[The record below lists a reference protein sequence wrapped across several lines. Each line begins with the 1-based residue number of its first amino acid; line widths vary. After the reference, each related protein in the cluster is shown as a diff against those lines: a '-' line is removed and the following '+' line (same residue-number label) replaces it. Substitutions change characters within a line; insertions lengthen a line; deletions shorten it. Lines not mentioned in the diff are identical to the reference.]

1 MKSLRRNYSEKLKNP
16 KNMTRKRFTPLY
28 LYIKDFIWHIY
39 YNLVYP
45 SNNKVFIKSDIK
57 NPIRKILM
65 IPDPQIFVDTGS
77 VKTLCLNYKKY
88 LERKNYAVEIL
99 VDTNLTKVAKI
110 ANSKEYDF
118 VHFHNPL
125 QLRVIKGKMKRDFC
139 ITNHRMKE
147 ILRNDNNLAPSIIAL
162 NGNEK
167 DFYIKNGFKGVIG
180 VVPNGVEREK
190 FSFTP
195 KGNGKAIC
203 MVRPLDGKGEDH
215 LFNNLNDKVKIDFVG
230 MDEIGR
236 LKKLGLC
243 NVLGKWSR
251 EEVHQRLTE
260 YSCLVLNSKMESSS
274 LTVMEALSAGLSLV
288 VSKEA
293 FANLDKKD
301 FIEVVP
307 VGMGDESL
315 AKMINL
321 QIENNDKYRE
331 EIREYSERFDFGN
344 TLGRYIDFIEK
355 SIK

>member
-1 MKSLRRNYSEKLKNP
+1 
-16 KNMTRKRFTPLY
+16 
-28 LYIKDFIWHIY
+28 
-39 YNLVYP
+39 
-45 SNNKVFIKSDIK
+45 
-57 NPIRKILM
+57 M
-65 IPDPQIFVDTGS
+65 IPDPQIFVETGS

-99 VDTNLTKVAKI
+99 VSTNLTKVANI

-125 QLRVIKGKMKRDFC
+125 QLRVVKRKMKRDFC

-162 NGNEK
+162 NESER
-167 DFYIKNGFKGVIG
+167 DFYIKNRFKGVVG

-190 FSFTP
+190 FSFIP
-195 KGNGKAIC
+195 QGDGRGNGRAIC
-203 MVRPLDGKGEDH
+203 MVRPLEGKGEDH
-215 LFNNLNDKVKIDFVG
+215 LFNNLNDKVKVDFVG
-230 MDEIGR
+230 MDEIGG

-260 YSCLVLNSKMESSS
+260 YSCLILNSEMESSS

-288 VSKEA
+288 VSQVA
-293 FANLDKKD
+293 SANLDERD
-301 FIEVVP
+301 FIKVVP
-307 VGMGDESL
+307 VGISDEDL
-315 AKMINL
+315 AKMINF

-331 EIREYSERFDFGN
+331 EIREYSKGFDFGN
-344 TLGRYIDFIEK
+344 TLGRYIEFVEK
-355 SIK
+355 SIKYMYRY